1 MHTMA
6 GGRGSPK
13 GFSSIAFYICAV
25 YYSACVCFCRIALFI
40 IIFANDPFLVFVN
53 DLEFMV
59 FQKKKTEIVRAARLG
74 VAVFLLR
81 YIKRAIRNLSSILP

>member
-1 MHTMA
+1 M
-6 GGRGSPK
+6 
-13 GFSSIAFYICAV
+13 CLV
-25 YYSACVCFCRIALFI
+25 YSGYVCFCRIALFI

-53 DLEFMV
+53 DLEFMD
-59 FQKKKTEIVRAARLG
+59 FREKKAEIVRAARLG

>member
-13 GFSSIAFYICAV
+13 GFPASRFIFVRCIIVLV
-25 YYSACVCFCRIALFI
+25 Y
-40 IIFANDPFLVFVN
+40 VFVVSRYLLLFLRTILFWSLLTIWN
-53 DLEFMV
+53 LWF
-59 FQKKKTEIVRAARLG
+59 FKKKTEIVRAARLG